1 MKNIITALFMFL
13 GGMFTSQAQD
23 FINKD
28 NFNKKIA
35 KGIVAVEFWA
45 SWNASN
51 EFLELSNLKDCKTYR
66 IDISTNME
74 VQSKYGVSAIPTVI
88 IFESGSEKV
97 RFLPNIM
104 FKLDVDKKTVQHS
117 VDTLI
122 LNKFN

>member
-1 MKNIITALFMFL
+1 MKNIVIVIMFL
-13 GGMFTSQAQD
+13 GGIFNLQAQD

-51 EFLELSNLKDCKTYR
+51 EFKEFSKLKDCETYR
-66 IDISTNME
+66 IDITTNME
-74 VQSKYGVSAIPTVI
+74 VQGKYSVSAIPTVI

-97 RFLPNIM
+97 RFLPNVM
-104 FKLDVDKKTVQHS
+104 FQLDVDKKTVQHS
-117 VDTLI
+117 IDTLI

>member
-51 EFLELSNLKDCKTYR
+51 EFLELSNLINFR
-66 IDISTNME
+66 I
-74 VQSKYGVSAIPTVI
+74 
-88 IFESGSEKV
+88 
-97 RFLPNIM
+97 FLC
-104 FKLDVDKKTVQHS
+104 
-117 VDTLI
+117 
-122 LNKFN
+122 

>member
-1 MKNIITALFMFL
+1 MKNIVIVIMFL
-13 GGMFTSQAQD
+13 GGIFNLQAQD

-51 EFLELSNLKDCKTYR
+51 EFKDFSKLKDCETYR
-66 IDISTNME
+66 IDITTNME
-74 VQSKYGVSAIPTVI
+74 IQGKYSVSAIPTVI

-97 RFLPNIM
+97 RFLPNVM
-104 FKLDVDKKTVQHS
+104 FQLDVDKKTIQHS
-117 VDTLI
+117 VDTII
-122 LNKFN
+122 LNKFQ

>member
-51 EFLELSNLKDCKTYR
+51 EFTELSNLKDCKTYR

-74 VQSKYGVSAIPTVI
+74 VQGKYGVSAIPTVI

-97 RFLPNIM
+97 RFLPNVM
-104 FKLDVDKKTVQHS
+104 FKLDVDKKTLQHS